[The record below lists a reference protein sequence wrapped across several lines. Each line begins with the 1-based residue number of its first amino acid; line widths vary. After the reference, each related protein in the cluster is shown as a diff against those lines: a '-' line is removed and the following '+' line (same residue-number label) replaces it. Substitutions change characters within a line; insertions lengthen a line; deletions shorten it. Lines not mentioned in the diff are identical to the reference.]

1 MVQSFYFYKRWFTG
15 KVIGP
20 EILIGKSK
28 ETNAK
33 KFALGKM
40 TVELFAEKLGLFGI
54 LSLNF
59 HEILNINIFFVKMIL
74 FHLDHV
80 CQFLHEILNRY
91 V

>member
-1 MVQSFYFYKRWFTG
+1 M
-15 KVIGP
+15 
-20 EILIGKSK
+20 IGKSK

-80 CQFLHEILNRY
+80 CQFSHEILNRY
-91 V
+91 ISYKYISCKMLSTKSPLLSIRL